1 MDIQRVVK
9 MYNEE
14 HKKLDD
20 IAKELNYS
28 KGTISKALSADGYV
42 LNRKLKKYLKETVN
56 TGNNKEV
63 NNVSRETI
71 NTANNKKVKTVKCT
85 FDIPEKLHREI
96 KSKCA
101 LNGVKMVDF
110 IRDVLEKAI
119 KEYK

>member
-1 MDIQRVVK
+1 MDIQKVIK

-20 IAKELNYS
+20 IAKELKCG
-28 KGTISKALSADGYV
+28 KGTISKALSSDGYV

-63 NNVSRETI
+63 NNVSRETL
-71 NTANNKKVKTVKCT
+71 NTVKCT
-85 FDIPEKLHREI
+85 FDLPVKLHRAI
-96 KSKCA
+96 KSQCA

-119 KEYK
+119 K